1 MRGAETAVLS
11 RTSGMVMT
19 LVSFSV
25 AIDVAAGLCNPG
37 TGPCSGSQQVNA
49 DRNPQKAEIRHF
61 LGVER
66 SLSGRAWIERLDHA
80 ATNAAK
86 AIAER
91 HALPELIA
99 RVLAGRGVAIDD
111 AAGFLAPSLKALLP
125 DPDRLTDMAAAA
137 ARIADAVTAGESIAI
152 FADYDVDGATS
163 AALMTRFLRGAG
175 VAPQI
180 YVPDR
185 IFEGYGPT
193 PAAIDTL
200 IDGGASL
207 IVTVDCGVTSFEAL
221 QHAKTRGVDVVV
233 LDHHQ
238 VGAELPPA
246 AAIVNPNRADDL
258 SGQGHLAAVGVT
270 LLMAIAVNRRLRDI
284 GHYGSDRPEPDL
296 LSLLDLAALGT
307 VADVV
312 PLKDLNRAI
321 VTKGLVPL
329 RRRANAGLA
338 ALADV
343 VRLSGPIAPYHLG
356 FLLGPRINAGGRIG
370 DAGLGARLLVT
381 DDPLEARTIADEL
394 HRLNAERQAIEAATL
409 EAADAEAGAE
419 IGEGEGPSV
428 LLTEGD
434 DWHPGVVG
442 LVASRLKDRYR
453 RPAFAIAFDREGIG
467 TGSGRSIPG
476 ADLGRA
482 VREAVERG
490 LLEKGG
496 GHAMAAG
503 ITVKRA
509 AVRDLRAFFEETLGE
524 AVAEAR
530 ARDGLKLDGAL
541 TAASATA
548 DLLALIERAGPYGAG
563 HPEPVFAFPA
573 HRITYAK
580 VVGTTH
586 VQATVASAAGDRLKA
601 IAFRAADRP
610 LGKALLDARNGP
622 PLHLAGTLSLD
633 HWGGRT
639 SVQLRIIDGAEVR
652 R

>member
-1 MRGAETAVLS
+1 M
-11 RTSGMVMT
+11 
-19 LVSFSV
+19 
-25 AIDVAAGLCNPG
+25 
-37 TGPCSGSQQVNA
+37 NA
-49 DRNPQKAEIRHF
+49 NESSQKAEFRPF

-66 SLSGRAWIERLDHA
+66 SLSGRAWIERLDRA
-80 ATNAAK
+80 AANAAK

-99 RVLAGRGVAIDD
+99 RVLAGRGVAIDEAPD
-111 AAGFLAPSLKALLP
+111 FLAPSLKALLP
-125 DPDRLTDMAAAA
+125 DPDKLTDMPAAA
-137 ARIADAVTAGESIAI
+137 ARIADAVTAGEKIAI

-163 AALMTRFLRGAG
+163 AALLTRFLRMAG
-175 VAPQI
+175 VEPRI

-200 IDGGASL
+200 IEGGASL

-221 QHAKTRGVDVVV
+221 EHAKERGVDVVV

-246 AAIVNPNRADDL
+246 VAVVNPNRADDL

-270 LLMAIAVNRRLRDI
+270 LLTAIAVNRRLRDSGYYGN
-284 GHYGSDRPEPDL
+284 GHPEPDL

-381 DDPLEARTIADEL
+381 DDPIEAGRIAAEL
-394 HRLNAERQAIEAATL
+394 HRLNAERQAIETATL

-419 IGEGEGPSV
+419 IGAGEGPSV
-428 LLTEGD
+428 LLTQGD

-453 RPAFAIAFDREGIG
+453 RPAFAVAFDREGIG

-482 VREAVERG
+482 VRAAVDRG

-503 ITVKRA
+503 ITVRRTA
-509 AVRDLRAFFEETLGE
+509 IRDLRTFFEDTLGE
-524 AVAEAR
+524 AVAAAR
-530 ARDGLKLDGAL
+530 ARDGLKVDGAL
-541 TAASATA
+541 TATSATI
-548 DLLALIERAGPYGAG
+548 DLIGMIERAGPYGAG
-563 HPEPVFAFPA
+563 HPEPIFAFPA
-573 HRITYAK
+573 HRVTYAK
-580 VVGTTH
+580 VVGSTH
-586 VQATVASAAGDRLKA
+586 VQATIASGAGDRLKA
-601 IAFRAADRP
+601 IAFRAADQP
-610 LGKALLDARNGP
+610 LGRALLDARNGP

-633 HWGGRT
+633 HWGGSPR
-639 SVQLRIIDGAEVR
+639 VQLRIIDAAEVKR
-652 R
+652 